1 MIRFR
6 LLAMCCGGAMALMA
20 APAPPAAAYEYRYNL
35 SSHSAAFFKELMS
48 GPAWIVHRPENLK
61 RATRCGARTSIRR
74 G

>member
-6 LLAMCCGGAMALMA
+6 LLAMCCGGA
-20 APAPPAAAYEYRYNL
+20 AAAYEYRYNL